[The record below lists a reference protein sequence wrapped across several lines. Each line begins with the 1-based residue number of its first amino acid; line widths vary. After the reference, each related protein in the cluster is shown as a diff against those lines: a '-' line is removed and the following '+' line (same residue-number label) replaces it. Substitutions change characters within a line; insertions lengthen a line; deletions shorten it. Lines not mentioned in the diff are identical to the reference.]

1 MNYFRT
7 FVPKRNAMPLQ
18 QIESQCRNKAEEL
31 LNKYFGKLVQEA
43 AIEQPETI
51 DVYSLELP
59 KLIEAEYYDYLKG
72 LWAEI
77 APSGSPSFE
86 EILDKKHLS
95 DRMTE
100 DDREII
106 KPAYEDA
113 VTRTLWE
120 RLTKTNYK
128 DVTYY
133 KGLLKRYTEDLLSA
147 LRCDFVEDVKK
158 TINNNDTMNNKQ
170 YTPNP
175 IDTSDV
181 ELSDDLRQLVEQLA
195 RNVHDNWSVGRINE
209 GWTYGPERN
218 DTLKQNPCLVDYDDL
233 PESEKDYDRNTAME
247 TLKLILKLGW
257 KIEKNLQ
264 N

>member
-1 MNYFRT
+1 MT
-7 FVPKRNAMPLQ
+7 LP
-18 QIESQCRNKAEEL
+18 QIESQCRSKAEEL
-31 LNKYFGKLVQEA
+31 LKKYFGNLVKEA
-43 AIEQPETI
+43 AIERPETI
-51 DVYSLELP
+51 GDYSLELP
-59 KLIEAEYYDYLKG
+59 RQIEAEYYDYLKG
-72 LWAEI
+72 LWTEI

-86 EILDKKHLS
+86 ETNDKKYLS
-95 DRMTE
+95 DRMTD

-106 KPAYEDA
+106 KPAYNDA

-120 RLTKTNYK
+120 RLTKTNHK
-128 DVTYY
+128 DVAYY
-133 KGLLKRYTEDLLSA
+133 KGLLKRYTEDLLTA

-158 TINNNDTMNNKQ
+158 TINNYDTMNNKQ

-181 ELSDDLRQLVEQLA
+181 ELSDDVKQLVEQLA

-218 DTLKQNPCLVDYDDL
+218 DTLKQNPCLVDYDEL

-247 TLKLILKLGW
+247 TLKLIMKLGW
-257 KIEKNLQ
+257 KIEKA
-264 N
+264 